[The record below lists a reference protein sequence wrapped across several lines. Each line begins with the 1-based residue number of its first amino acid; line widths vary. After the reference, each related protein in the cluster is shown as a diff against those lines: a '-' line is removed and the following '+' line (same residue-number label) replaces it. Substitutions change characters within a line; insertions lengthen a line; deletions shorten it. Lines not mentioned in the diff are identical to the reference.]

1 MTEGMDANTPESN
14 GKRCPPKNR
23 LERLELIEAI
33 VRGLEAVQAGNV
45 VDNREAM
52 CRLKKIAL
60 ASRGT

>member
-1 MTEGMDANTPESN
+1 M
-14 GKRCPPKNR
+14 PPKATENVEDPKSR

-33 VRGLEAVQAGNV
+33 ARGLEAVQAGNV

-52 CRLKKIAL
+52 RRLKKIAL